1 MNILAL
7 DLGTSTG
14 AAGSWGS
21 ETWLLATESNLV
33 RARKLRL
40 DRRLDI
46 RAVAL
51 WMRLSAKHKETPL
64 DWIVFEDVQFAKS
77 RLQVQ
82 LWSAFRGVV
91 WAFATGH
98 GIQVD
103 CLHTNGLKEFATG
116 NGGAD
121 KPMMGRGLAAK
132 HPDVY
137 ELENGLVKRRE
148 TGIFL
153 SDDEVDA
160 LHLFDWASQNLK

>member
-21 ETWLLATESNLV
+21 ETWLLANKANLD
-33 RARKLRL
+33 RATRLRL
-40 DRRLDI
+40 NRRLDI

-51 WMRLSAKHKETPL
+51 WMRLLKAHQTAPL

-82 LWSAFRGVV
+82 LWSSFRGVV
-91 WAFATGH
+91 WGFAISH
-98 GIQVD
+98 DIQVE
-103 CLHTNGLKEFATG
+103 CLHTNGLKEYATG
-116 NGGAD
+116 NGAAD
-121 KPMMGRGLAAK
+121 KPMMGRALVKK

-137 ELENGLVKRRE
+137 TLENGLVKRKSE
-148 TGIFL
+148 GIL
-153 SDDEVDA
+153 LTDDEVDA
-160 LHLFDWASQNLK
+160 LHLYDWASSIIR